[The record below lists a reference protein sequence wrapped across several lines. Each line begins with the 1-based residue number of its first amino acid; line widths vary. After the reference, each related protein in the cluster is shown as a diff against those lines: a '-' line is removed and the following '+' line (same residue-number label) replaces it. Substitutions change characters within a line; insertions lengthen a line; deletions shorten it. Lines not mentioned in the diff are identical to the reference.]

1 VIKPGYNIRTA
12 HYFFENNILRMKW
25 VFIQS
30 IRGNKIADYDIE
42 I

>member
-1 VIKPGYNIRTA
+1 VIKPGHNIRTA
-12 HYFFENNILRMKW
+12 HLFFEHNIHRMKW
-25 VFIQS
+25 VFIQI